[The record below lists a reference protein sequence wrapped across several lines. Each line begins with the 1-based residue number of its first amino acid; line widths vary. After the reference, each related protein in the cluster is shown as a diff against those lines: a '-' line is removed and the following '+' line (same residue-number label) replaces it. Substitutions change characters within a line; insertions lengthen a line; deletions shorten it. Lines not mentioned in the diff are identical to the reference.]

1 MSAPAE
7 RVAMLEAFGAPP
19 TQATAVLVSQN
30 PVQRLV
36 RALAILGGC
45 WAAAI
50 VSVFFPVAHF
60 FLVPGF
66 IVLGVVLAVL
76 RSRERERL
84 LGIHG
89 VCPRC
94 HREHDFGRGDRQSGQ
109 IWVTCPGC
117 FTRLRVTIEPRQSP
131 GTSHSV
137 PLTRVGASR

>member
-1 MSAPAE
+1 MSAPTE

-30 PVQRLV
+30 PAQRLV

-76 RSRERERL
+76 PSRARWRL
-84 LGIHG
+84 LGIDG
-89 VCPRC
+89 ACPRC
-94 HREHDFGRGDRQSGQ
+94 HRGPALGRGDRQGGQ
-109 IWVTCPGC
+109 IWVPCPGC
-117 FTRLRVTIEPRQSP
+117 FSRLRVPTGPRQSP

-137 PLTRVGASR
+137 PLTRAGASR

>member
-1 MSAPAE
+1 MSAPTE

-30 PVQRLV
+30 PAQRLV
-36 RALAILGGC
+36 RALSILGGC

-94 HREHDFGRGDRQSGQ
+94 RREHGFGRGDRQSG
-109 IWVTCPGC
+109 
-117 FTRLRVTIEPRQSP
+117 
-131 GTSHSV
+131 
-137 PLTRVGASR
+137 